1 MKRKLGDKIK
11 IRSLE
16 WYNEN
21 KDGGEKVNAGSQSF
35 VKDMSKYCGM
45 QATITSVYDYYY
57 LIDIDKSQW
66 SWTDEM
72 FEEQL
77 DINTMEQKKKFEPF
91 ERILVK
97 GKGEEHFWYCAIFS
111 HETDTFVFTIGENS
125 HYKKN
130 YDFIHFAGNEH
141 LVGTS
146 EMPYEEVEL
155 KEGELV
161 FAFDGIDSFEDC
173 MMVLRK
179 FAGIYED
186 TIIAGNN
193 FYWEYCIPF
202 SKFNPNDMEETKKHI
217 LCVKNG
223 KIVRWKCE

>member
-1 MKRKLGDKIK
+1 MEHKIGDKVT

-16 WYNEN
+16 WYNKN
-21 KDGGEKVNAGSQSF
+21 KDEDGKVAAGSQSF

-45 QATITSVYDYYY
+45 QATIISDYGYGCY

-77 DINTMEQKKKFEPF
+77 EKQTFKPF
-91 ERILVK
+91 DRIIIKPKVDY
-97 GKGEEHFWYCAIFS
+97 GIWYCDLFS
-111 HETDTFVFTIGENS
+111 YYCQEDNNYFFTIGGNKEGYGFEDVDIL
-125 HYKKN
+125 HY
-130 YDFIHFAGNEH
+130 AGNEY

-146 EMPYEEVEL
+146 DMPEEEVEL

-161 FAFDGIDSFEDC
+161 FAFDTIDNFEEY

-179 FAGIYED
+179 FLGIYED
-186 TIIAGNN
+186 TIIGNSMH
-193 FYWEYCIPF
+193 WKYCLPF
-202 SKFNPNDMEETKKHI
+202 SKFNHNDLEETKKHI

-223 KIVRWKCE
+223 KLVKYKED